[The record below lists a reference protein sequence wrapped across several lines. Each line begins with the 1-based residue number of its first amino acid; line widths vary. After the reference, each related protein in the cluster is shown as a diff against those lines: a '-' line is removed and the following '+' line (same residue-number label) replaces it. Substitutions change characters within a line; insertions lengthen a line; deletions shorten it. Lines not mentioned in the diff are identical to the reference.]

1 MRSASSVGSTSK
13 HAVRRATAPQES
25 FAYRL
30 VKGETNGVPW
40 VVEAAFAYAPG
51 ASGRTLITG
60 INWSPALTNPFRS
73 LGGWTSLDTVLTE
86 QWARPGEP
94 VIVALHLAC
103 PRVEYL
109 DRGKSGVALPHD
121 VSAAITSAVTDV
133 TKRWAKQ
140 RKAEERSAAASL
152 RRDQVM
158 ERKRNISIKAAAWE
172 VMEAAYL
179 KASANG
185 TLPANARQ
193 VYYAA
198 RPRAG

>member
-1 MRSASSVGSTSK
+1 M
-13 HAVRRATAPQES
+13 
-25 FAYRL
+25 
-30 VKGETNGVPW
+30 
-40 VVEAAFAYAPG
+40 
-51 ASGRTLITG
+51 
-60 INWSPALTNPFRS
+60 
-73 LGGWTSLDTVLTE
+73 
-86 QWARPGEP
+86 
-94 VIVALHLAC
+94 
-103 PRVEYL
+103 
-109 DRGKSGVALPHD
+109 
-121 VSAAITSAVTDV
+121 
-133 TKRWAKQ
+133 
-140 RKAEERSAAASL
+140 L